1 MASSEPS
8 ALPELEER
16 ERLLRGSYIF
26 RNLAP
31 NLLHQ
36 LAHLCHVRTLP
47 EGAVLFQQG
56 DEGDALYAVV
66 SGLIR
71 IAVAGEGG
79 KELTLGLMEP
89 GDVFGEI
96 ALLDGLTRTAGAQAA
111 ADTVL
116 LVVQRAHF
124 LQMLE
129 AEPGLARHIIE
140 LLCERLRINTDRITE
155 YAFLNLHARLA
166 RKIESLAIAYGQHGD
181 GGVRITL
188 PLSQSELAQML
199 GVTREAVN
207 KQLKSWSQAGVLR
220 VERGT
225 ITVCD
230 MRALSEAGRGVGP

>member
-1 MASSEPS
+1 MAPSEPTI
-8 ALPELEER
+8 PGLEER

-31 NLLHQ
+31 ELVHR
-36 LAHLCHVRTLP
+36 LAQLCHVRSLP
-47 EGAVLFQQG
+47 EGAMLFQQG
-56 DEGDALYAVV
+56 DEGDALYGVV

-96 ALLDGLTRTAGAQAA
+96 ALLDGLPRTAGAQAA
-111 ADTVL
+111 ANSVL
-116 LVVQRAHF
+116 LAVQRAHF

-166 RKIESLAIAYGQHGD
+166 RKIESLAIAHGQHGED
-181 GGVRITL
+181 GVRIAL
-188 PLSQSELAQML
+188 QMSQTELAQML

-230 MRALSEAGRGVGP
+230 MRALAEAGRGAGA

>member
-1 MASSEPS
+1 MAPSEMTN
-8 ALPELEER
+8 LGIDER
-16 ERLLRGSYIF
+16 ERLLRGSYMF
-26 RNLAP
+26 RDLAP
-31 NLLHQ
+31 ELLHR

-47 EGAVLFQQG
+47 AGTVLFQQG
-56 DEGDALYAVV
+56 DEGDALYGVV

-71 IAVAGEGG
+71 IAVAGEAG

-96 ALLDGLTRTAGAQAA
+96 ALLDGLTRTAGAQAVENS
-111 ADTVL
+111 VL

-166 RKIESLAIAYGQHGD
+166 RTLESLAISHGRHGD
-181 GGVRITL
+181 DGVRIDL
-188 PLSQSELAQML
+188 QMSQSELAQML

-230 MRALSEAGRGVGP
+230 MRALADAARGHGA

>member
-1 MASSEPS
+1 MAPSE
-8 ALPELEER
+8 ATTTLGLDER

-31 NLLHQ
+31 E
-36 LAHLCHVRTLP
+36 LARRLAQLCHIRTLP

-71 IAVAGEGG
+71 IAIAGEGG

-111 ADTVL
+111 ENSVL

-166 RKIESLAIAYGQHGD
+166 RKIESLAIAHGQHGD
-181 GGVRITL
+181 DGVRIAL
-188 PLSQSELAQML
+188 QLSQSELAQML

-207 KQLKSWSQAGVLR
+207 KQLKTWSQAGVLR
-220 VERGT
+220 VERGA

-230 MRALSEAGRGVGP
+230 MRALAAAGRGESI

>member
-1 MASSEPS
+1 MT
-8 ALPELEER
+8 ALDLIHLGLEER
-16 ERLLRGSYIF
+16 ERLLRGSYMF
-26 RNLAP
+26 RELAP
-31 NLLHQ
+31 PLLHR
-36 LAHLCHVRTLP
+36 LAQLCHVRSLP
-47 EGAVLFQQG
+47 EGTVLFQQG
-56 DEGDALYAVV
+56 DEGDALYGVV

-111 ADTVL
+111 EDSVL

-129 AEPGLARHIIE
+129 AEPALARHIIE

-166 RKIESLAIAYGQHGD
+166 RKIEALAIAHGQHGND
-181 GGVRITL
+181 GLRIAL
-188 PLSQSELAQML
+188 QLSQTELAQML

-220 VERGT
+220 VERGV

-230 MRALSEAGRGVGP
+230 MRALAAAGRGEGV

>member
-1 MASSEPS
+1 MAASETTTT
-8 ALPELEER
+8 LGLDER

-31 NLLHQ
+31 E
-36 LAHLCHVRTLP
+36 LAHRLAQLCHIRTLP

-71 IAVAGEGG
+71 IAIAGEGG

-111 ADTVL
+111 ENSVL

-129 AEPGLARHIIE
+129 AEPGFARHIIE
-140 LLCERLRINTDRITE
+140 LLCE
-155 YAFLNLHARLA
+155 
-166 RKIESLAIAYGQHGD
+166 
-181 GGVRITL
+181 
-188 PLSQSELAQML
+188 
-199 GVTREAVN
+199 
-207 KQLKSWSQAGVLR
+207 
-220 VERGT
+220 
-225 ITVCD
+225 
-230 MRALSEAGRGVGP
+230 